1 MANSNVYTL
10 EINLNVLNH
19 LGLNLYSNV
28 PAVLS
33 ELIANAWDADAKK
46 VAITINTHS
55 DEKEIVISDDGCGMN
70 AEDLNLKF
78 LTVGYPRR
86 TESTKDLTPIYNRL
100 VMGRKGIGK
109 LSVFSIAEHIQVIT
123 KTKNGIQL
131 GLELTLEGIREAIDS
146 TQPYHPTPM
155 GDFPNGISIDTSG
168 TVIILK
174 RLKKRIYVSLAEN
187 LRKRVARRFDVIGN
201 EFEVKIDGDI
211 VEPGFQDYSNLLDYA
226 LIYGPY
232 EQSRF
237 GCGVDRQPNIVKVD
251 DREYTVTGWIGLIKE
266 SGLLQEQ
273 GGDNLNKISVLARGK
288 MALEDILQSYR
299 EGGLYTKYVIGQIR
313 ADFLDESDDE
323 DIATSSRQDFVQNDS
338 RFIAFREF
346 VHKEIKKIGKK
357 REEIKDK
364 EGEAKAREIP
374 AINDWYEGL
383 TGDSKKAA
391 RNLFGRINQIVTD
404 DAHKKT
410 LYKHGILAFEHL
422 HHKDKLNQLQRLD
435 IDNLEVAVQLF
446 SDLDDIEAS
455 WYYQITEGRLGIIN
469 KLSDDITTDA
479 LEKVIQ
485 KHIDTHLWLLDP
497 SWDRATEIPVMEK
510 SVRARFQN
518 ISDTQET
525 QEVKDGRLDIRYKKT
540 SGKHVIIELKRAS
553 VRTSAWDLGKQVNN
567 YIVALK
573 DELTLASENTAIEAI
588 CLVGQLPTGWGDLE
602 ERQRQENMLATSN
615 IRVVTYQQ
623 LIKDAQTSYKGYL
636 DKRTDKGR
644 IRKLLDEIDQS

>member
-10 EINLNVLNH
+10 EIDLNVLNH

-33 ELIANAWDADAKK
+33 ELIANAWDADAKN
-46 VAITINTHS
+46 VEITISKHS
-55 DEKEIVISDDGCGMN
+55 EGKEIVITDDGSGMN
-70 AEDLNLKF
+70 INDINGKF

-86 TESTKDLTPIYNRL
+86 TESTIDRTPINDRL

-109 LSVFSIAEHIQVIT
+109 LSVFSISEHIQVIT
-123 KTKNGIQL
+123 KTVDDSQV
-131 GLELTLEGIREAIDS
+131 GLELTLEGISEAIDS
-146 TQPYHPTPM
+146 KNPYHPTPM
-155 GDFPNGISIDTSG
+155 DVFPNDISIDTSG

-174 RLKKRIYVSLAEN
+174 KLKKRIYASLGEN

-201 EFEVKIDGDI
+201 EFQVKIDGDT
-211 VEPGFQDYSNLLDYA
+211 VEPGFRDYSNLLDYA
-226 LIYGPY
+226 LIYGAC
-232 EQSRF
+232 EQSGF
-237 GCGVDRQPNIVKVD
+237 GCKVDEQSNMVKVANH
-251 DREYTVTGWIGLIKE
+251 EYHVTGWIGLIKE
-266 SGLLQEQ
+266 SGLLQEP

-313 ADFLDESDDE
+313 ADFLDETDEE

-374 AINDWYEGL
+374 AINDWYEDL
-383 TGDSKKAA
+383 AGDTRKAA
-391 RNLFGRINQIVTD
+391 KKLLGRINQIVTD
-404 DAHKKT
+404 DAHQKT

-422 HHKDKLNQLQRLD
+422 YHKEKLSQLELLD
-435 IDNLEVAVQLF
+435 INNLEVAVKLF

-455 WYYQITEGRLGIIN
+455 WYYQITEGRLEVIK
-469 KLSDDITTDA
+469 KLSDHITTDA

-485 KHIDTHLWLLDP
+485 KHIYTHLWLLDP
-497 SWDRATEIPVMEK
+497 SWDRATELPVMEK
-510 SVRARFQN
+510 SVRATFQKV
-518 ISDTQET
+518 SEQEPPD
-525 QEVKDGRLDIRYKKT
+525 VKKGRLDIKYKKT
-540 SGKHVIIELKRAS
+540 SGKHIIVELKRDS
-553 VRTSAWDLGKQVNN
+553 VRTTEWELGEQVDK
-567 YIVALK
+567 YLRALK
-573 DELTLASENTAIEAI
+573 QELVRANENTAIEAI
-588 CLVGQLPTGWGDLE
+588 CLLGEMPIGWDDPE
-602 ERQRQENMLATSN
+602 ERQRGENTLAAKN

-623 LIKDAQTSYKGYL
+623 LIKDAQTSYKSYL
-636 DKRTDKGR
+636 DKSKDKGR

>member
-10 EINLNVLNH
+10 EIDLNVLNH

-33 ELIANAWDADAKK
+33 ELIANAWDADAKN
-46 VAITINTHS
+46 VEITISKHS
-55 DEKEIVISDDGCGMN
+55 EGKEIVITDDGSGMN
-70 AEDLNLKF
+70 INDLNEKF

-155 GDFPNGISIDTSG
+155 DNFPNGISIDTSG
-168 TVIILK
+168 TIIILK
-174 RLKKRIYVSLAEN
+174 RLKKRIYVSLGEN

-201 EFEVKIDGDI
+201 EFQVKIDGDT
-211 VEPGFQDYSNLLDYA
+211 VEPGFRDYSNLLDYA
-226 LIYGPY
+226 LIYGAF

-237 GCGVDRQPNIVKVD
+237 GCAVDRKPNIVKVD
-251 DREYTVTGWIGLIKE
+251 DREFTVTGWIGLIKK

-273 GGDNLNKISVLARGK
+273 DDNLNKISVLARGK

-313 ADFLDESDDE
+313 ADFLDETDEE

-338 RFIAFREF
+338 RFIAFRKF
-346 VHKEIKKIGKK
+346 VHKEIITIGKK

-374 AINDWYEGL
+374 AINDWYEDL

-391 RNLFGRINQIVTD
+391 RKPV
-404 DAHKKT
+404 
-410 LYKHGILAFEHL
+410 
-422 HHKDKLNQLQRLD
+422 
-435 IDNLEVAVQLF
+435 
-446 SDLDDIEAS
+446 
-455 WYYQITEGRLGIIN
+455 WPYQ
-469 KLSDDITTDA
+469 
-479 LEKVIQ
+479 
-485 KHIDTHLWLLDP
+485 
-497 SWDRATEIPVMEK
+497 
-510 SVRARFQN
+510 
-518 ISDTQET
+518 
-525 QEVKDGRLDIRYKKT
+525 
-540 SGKHVIIELKRAS
+540 
-553 VRTSAWDLGKQVNN
+553 
-567 YIVALK
+567 
-573 DELTLASENTAIEAI
+573 
-588 CLVGQLPTGWGDLE
+588 
-602 ERQRQENMLATSN
+602 SN
-615 IRVVTYQQ
+615 SHR
-623 LIKDAQTSYKGYL
+623 
-636 DKRTDKGR
+636 
-644 IRKLLDEIDQS
+644 

>member
-10 EINLNVLNH
+10 EIDLNVLNH

-86 TESTKDLTPIYNRL
+86 TESTNDRTPINDRL

-123 KTKNGIQL
+123 KTVDDSQL
-131 GLELTLEGIREAIDS
+131 GLELTLEGISEAIDS
-146 TQPYHPTPM
+146 KNPYHPTPM
-155 GDFPNGISIDTSG
+155 DVFPNDISIDTSG

-174 RLKKRIYVSLAEN
+174 KLKKRIYASLGEN

-201 EFEVKIDGDI
+201 EFQVKIDGDT
-211 VEPGFQDYSNLLDYA
+211 VKPGFQDYSNLLDYA
-226 LIYGPY
+226 LIYGTC
-232 EQSRF
+232 EQFGF
-237 GCGVDRQPNIVKVD
+237 GCKVDKQSNMVKVANH
-251 DREYTVTGWIGLIKE
+251 EYPVTGWIGLIKE

-288 MALEDILQSYR
+288 MALEDLLQSYR

-346 VHKEIKKIGKK
+346 VHQEIKKIGKK

-374 AINDWYEGL
+374 AINDWYESL

-391 RNLFGRINQIVTD
+391 RKVFGRINQIVTD

-422 HHKDKLNQLQRLD
+422 HHKDKLNQLQLLD

-469 KLSDDITTDA
+469 KLSDDITIDA

-485 KHIDTHLWLLDP
+485 KHIYTHLWLLDP

-525 QEVKDGRLDIRYKKT
+525 QEVKNGRLDIKYKKT

-553 VRTSAWDLGKQVNN
+553 VRTSAWELGEQVDK
-567 YIVALK
+567 YLLALK
-573 DELTLASENTAIEAI
+573 QELVRANENTAIEAI
-588 CLVGQLPTGWGDLE
+588 CLVGQLLTGWGDLE
-602 ERQRQENMLATSN
+602 ERQKQENMLATNN

-623 LIKDAQTSYKGYL
+623 LIKDAQTSYQSYL
-636 DKRTDKGR
+636 DRRPDKGR

>member
-1 MANSNVYTL
+1 MANSNFYTL

-70 AEDLNLKF
+70 AEDLNRKF
-78 LTVGYPRR
+78 LAVGYPRR

-123 KTKNGIQL
+123 KTKKGIQL

-146 TQPYHPTPM
+146 TQLYHPTPM
-155 GDFPNGISIDTSG
+155 GVFPNGVSIDTSG

-313 ADFLDESDDE
+313 ADFLDETDEE

-374 AINDWYEGL
+374 AINDWYEDL
-383 TGDSKKAA
+383 TGDTKKAA
-391 RNLFGRINQIVTD
+391 KKLLGRINQIVTD
-404 DAHKKT
+404 DAHQKT

-422 HHKDKLNQLQRLD
+422 YHKEKLSQLELLD
-435 IDNLEVAVQLF
+435 INNLEVAVKLF

-455 WYYQITEGRLGIIN
+455 WYYQITEGRLEVI
-469 KLSDDITTDA
+469 KRLSDHITTDA

-485 KHIDTHLWLLDP
+485 QHIYTHLWLLDP

-510 SVRARFQN
+510 SVRATFQKV
-518 ISDTQET
+518 SEQEPPD
-525 QEVKDGRLDIRYKKT
+525 VKKGRLDIKYKKT
-540 SGKHVIIELKRAS
+540 SGKHIIVELKRDS
-553 VRTSAWDLGKQVNN
+553 VRTSEWELGEQVDK
-567 YIVALK
+567 YLRALK
-573 DELTLASENTAIEAI
+573 QELVRANENTAIEAI
-588 CLVGQLPTGWGDLE
+588 CLLGEMPIGWDDPE
-602 ERQRQENMLATSN
+602 ERQRGENTLAAKN

-623 LIKDAQTSYKGYL
+623 LIKDAQTSYKSYL
-636 DKRTDKGR
+636 DKSKDKGR

>member
-10 EINLNVLNH
+10 EIDLNVLNH

-33 ELIANAWDADAKK
+33 ELIANAWDADAKN
-46 VAITINTHS
+46 VEITISKHS
-55 DEKEIVISDDGCGMN
+55 EGKEIVITDDGSGMN
-70 AEDLNLKF
+70 INDLNEKF

-155 GDFPNGISIDTSG
+155 DNFPNGISIDTSG

-174 RLKKRIYVSLAEN
+174 RLKKRIYVSLGEN

-201 EFEVKIDGDI
+201 EFQVKIDGDT
-211 VEPGFQDYSNLLDYA
+211 VEPGFRDYSNLLDYA
-226 LIYGPY
+226 LIYGAF

-237 GCGVDRQPNIVKVD
+237 GCAVDRKPNIVKVD
-251 DREYTVTGWIGLIKE
+251 DREFTVTGWIGLIKK

-273 GGDNLNKISVLARGK
+273 DDNLNKISVLARGK

-313 ADFLDESDDE
+313 ADFLDETDEE

-338 RFIAFREF
+338 RFIAFRKF
-346 VHKEIKKIGKK
+346 VHKEIITIGKK

-374 AINDWYEGL
+374 AINDWYEDL

-422 HHKDKLNQLQRLD
+422 HHKDKLNQLQLLD

-469 KLSDDITTDA
+469 KLSDDITIDA

-485 KHIDTHLWLLDP
+485 KHIYTHLWLLDP

-525 QEVKDGRLDIRYKKT
+525 QEVKNGRLDIKYKKT

-553 VRTSAWDLGKQVNN
+553 VRTSVWELGEQVDK
-567 YIVALK
+567 YLLALK
-573 DELTLASENTAIEAI
+573 QELVRANENTAIEAI
-588 CLVGQLPTGWGDLE
+588 CLVGQLLTGWGDLE
-602 ERQRQENMLATSN
+602 ERQKQENMLATNN

-623 LIKDAQTSYKGYL
+623 LIKDAQTSYQSYL
-636 DKRTDKGR
+636 DRRPDKGR

>member
-10 EINLNVLNH
+10 EIDLNVLNH

-33 ELIANAWDADAKK
+33 ELIANAWDADAKN
-46 VAITINTHS
+46 VEITISKHS
-55 DEKEIVISDDGCGMN
+55 EGKEIVITDDGSGMN
-70 AEDLNLKF
+70 INDLNEKF

-155 GDFPNGISIDTSG
+155 DNFPNGISIDTSG

-174 RLKKRIYVSLAEN
+174 RLKKRIYVSLGEN

-201 EFEVKIDGDI
+201 EFQVKIDGDT
-211 VEPGFQDYSNLLDYA
+211 VEPGFRDYSNLLDYA
-226 LIYGPY
+226 LIYGAF

-237 GCGVDRQPNIVKVD
+237 GCAVDRKPNIVKVD
-251 DREYTVTGWIGLIKE
+251 DREFTVTGWIGLIKK

-273 GGDNLNKISVLARGK
+273 DDNLNKISVLARGK

-313 ADFLDESDDE
+313 ADFLDESDEE

-338 RFIAFREF
+338 RFIAFRKF
-346 VHKEIKKIGKK
+346 VHKEIITIGKK

-374 AINDWYEGL
+374 AINDWYEDL

-422 HHKDKLNQLQRLD
+422 HHKDKLNQLQLLD

-469 KLSDDITTDA
+469 KLSDDITIDA

-485 KHIDTHLWLLDP
+485 KHIYTHLWLLDP

-525 QEVKDGRLDIRYKKT
+525 QEVKNGRLDIKYKKT

-553 VRTSAWDLGKQVNN
+553 VRTSVWELGEQVDK
-567 YIVALK
+567 YLLALK
-573 DELTLASENTAIEAI
+573 QELVRANENTAIEAI
-588 CLVGQLPTGWGDLE
+588 CLVGQLLTGWGDLE
-602 ERQRQENMLATSN
+602 ERQKQENMLATNN

-623 LIKDAQTSYKGYL
+623 LIKDAQTSYQSYL
-636 DKRTDKGR
+636 DRRPDKGR

>member
-10 EINLNVLNH
+10 EIDLNVLNH

-33 ELIANAWDADAKK
+33 ELIANAWDADAKN
-46 VAITINTHS
+46 VEITISKHS
-55 DEKEIVISDDGCGMN
+55 EGKEIVITDDGSGMN
-70 AEDLNLKF
+70 SKDLNDKF

-86 TESTKDLTPIYNRL
+86 TESTIDRTPINDRL
-100 VMGRKGIGK
+100 IMGRKGIGK

-123 KTKNGIQL
+123 KTVDDSQV
-131 GLELTLEGIREAIDS
+131 GLELTLEGISEAINS
-146 TQPYHPTPM
+146 KNPYHPTPI
-155 GDFPNGISIDTSG
+155 DVFPNDISMDTSG

-174 RLKKRIYVSLAEN
+174 KLKKRIYASLGEN

-201 EFEVKIDGDI
+201 EFQVKIDGDT
-211 VEPGFQDYSNLLDYA
+211 VEPGFRDYSNLLDYA
-226 LIYGPY
+226 LIYGAC
-232 EQSRF
+232 EQSGF
-237 GCGVDRQPNIVKVD
+237 GCKVDKQSNMVKVD
-251 DREYTVTGWIGLIKE
+251 NHEYSVTGWIGLIKE

-313 ADFLDESDDE
+313 ADFLDETDEE

-338 RFIAFREF
+338 RFIAFRKF
-346 VHKEIKKIGKK
+346 VHQEIKTIGRR
-357 REEIKDK
+357 REEIKNK

-374 AINDWYEGL
+374 AINEWYKSL
-383 TGDSKKAA
+383 TGDTKKAA
-391 RNLFGRINQIVTD
+391 KRLFGRINQIVID
-404 DAHKKT
+404 DARQKT

-422 HHKDKLNQLQRLD
+422 HHKEKLSQLELLD
-435 IDNLEVAVQLF
+435 IDNLEVAVKLF

-455 WYYQITEGRLGIIN
+455 WYYEITEGRLGIIN
-469 KLSDDITTDA
+469 KLSDHITIDA

-485 KHIDTHLWLLDP
+485 KHIYTHLWLLDP
-497 SWDRATEIPVMEK
+497 SWDRATEIPGMEK

-525 QEVKDGRLDIRYKKT
+525 QEVKEGRLDISYKKT

-588 CLVGQLPTGWGDLE
+588 CLLGKMPIGWGDLE
-602 ERQRQENMLATSN
+602 ERQKQENMLATSN